1 MAEVIRE
8 YGTAILAAV
17 GGLLLFG
24 MIADLFLSGDGV
36 VVQMVQ
42 IWGNGGC

>member
-8 YGTAILAAV
+8 YGTAIVTAA
-17 GGLLLFG
+17 GGILLFG
-24 MIADLFLSGDGV
+24 IIGELLLSHDGILAQMIW
-36 VVQMVQ
+36 